1 MILNDD
7 LLRQLQA
14 IFATEAAE
22 HLQAINT
29 GVLALEQQPDAEAAS
44 RLLAEIFRAA
54 HTLKGAARS
63 VNLESVEA
71 LSHRLETLFSRMQSE
86 ALQSRPGLFDLVY
99 QVLDAIGTL
108 VQASAVGTAPA
119 VDVVELCAR
128 LELIA
133 DQPVT
138 NDTPSPSADAH
149 AAPKP
154 RSGSRQQRR
163 TQSVKPAPP
172 AEPVAERQ
180 PQPVQPVP
188 RSVDETVRIS
198 TTKLDALM
206 AQVGELQV
214 TRIGAEQ
221 RLVEVRTLGERVE
234 AWEASWRK
242 LRPQYRRLRLAYAEH
257 TRPAGTNHADR
268 GQTADRPIG
277 RRELGTLLTFL
288 ETNEAQL
295 RAMQAQLGELSR
307 ACQADSRR
315 LAQVAGDLQDEVRR
329 ARMLPV
335 STVFD
340 AFPRMVRDLA
350 RERGKD
356 IRLVIQGG
364 ETEVDRSMIE
374 QIKAPVMHL
383 LRNAVDHGIE
393 PAEARLAAGKPRAGT
408 IRLVATQQAGSIVIE
423 IADDGAGI
431 DLERVRASS
440 VRQGFLT
447 AEAAEAM
454 SDHEALWLIFRSGLS
469 TSPTITDISGRGV
482 GMDVVRE
489 QIERLH
495 GMIDVDS
502 QPGQGTRFSLTL
514 PLTVATTLC
523 LLVRMCGQTLALPI
537 TNVVRM
543 TRLAQDEIGRAEGR
557 TGIRVDGRP
566 VMLVHLADVLDL
578 EAPRSCSDTAARQPA
593 IILGVAEKRV
603 AFLVDSV
610 VGTQEVVIKHLPRP
624 LTHVRSIAGATILG
638 TGEVVMIMNVTD
650 LLRSAGRVVGRPA
663 TTLAGTR
670 QALRQQATILVA
682 DDSITTRTMEKNILE
697 AAGFQVHIAADG
709 LEAWNLVQSQ
719 DVDLLVSDVNM
730 PRLDGFELATKVRA
744 DKRLK
749 DLPIILVTSLHTEED
764 RARGIAAG
772 ADAYIVKSGFDQEA
786 LLATIRRHIY

>member
-14 IFATEAAE
+14 IFAAEAAE

-29 GVLALEQQPDAEAAS
+29 GVLALEQQPGTETAS
-44 RLLAEIFRAA
+44 QLLAEIFRAA

-71 LSHRLETLFSRMQSE
+71 LSHHLETLFSWMQNE
-86 ALQSRPGLFDLVY
+86 ALRPHPGVFDLVY
-99 QVLDAIGTL
+99 EVLDAIGTL
-108 VQASAVGTAPA
+108 VQSSAVGTTAA
-119 VDVVELCAR
+119 VDVVDLCAR
-128 LELIA
+128 LSLIG
-133 DQPVT
+133 DQPTT
-138 NDTPSPSADAH
+138 NGMSPPSANAP

-154 RSGSRQQRR
+154 RSGGRRQRR
-163 TQSVKPAPP
+163 TQSVQRTPP

-180 PQPVQPVP
+180 PQPAQPAA
-188 RSVDETVRIS
+188 RLADETVRIA
-198 TTKLDALM
+198 TAKLDALM
-206 AQVGELQV
+206 TQVGELQA

-221 RLVEVRTLGERVE
+221 RLVEVRTLEEHAE

-242 LRPQYRRLRLAYAEH
+242 LRPYYRRLRLACSEH
-257 TRPAGTNHADR
+257 ARPAGTDHVDR
-268 GQTADRPIG
+268 GQAADRSIG
-277 RRELGTLLTFL
+277 RRELGILLSFL
-288 ETNEAQL
+288 EANEAQL
-295 RAMQAQLGELSR
+295 RAMQAQLGDLSR
-307 ACQADSRR
+307 ACMADNRQ

-364 ETEVDRSMIE
+364 ETEIDRSMVE
-374 QIKAPVMHL
+374 QIKAPLLHL
-383 LRNAVDHGIE
+383 LRNAIDHGIE
-393 PAEARLAAGKPRAGT
+393 LADAREVAGKPRAGT
-408 IRLVATQQAGSIVIE
+408 ITLVASQQAGSIVIE

-431 DLERVRASS
+431 DLGRVRASS

-454 SDHEALWLIFRSGLS
+454 SDREVVWLIFRTGLS
-469 TSPTITDISGRGV
+469 TSSAITDISGRGV

-523 LLVRMCGQTLALPI
+523 LLVRVCGQTLALPI
-537 TNVVRM
+537 TNVVRL
-543 TRLAQDEIGRAEGR
+543 TRLASDEIGRADGR
-557 TGIRVDGRP
+557 LGIHVDGRP
-566 VMLVHLADVLDL
+566 VVLVHLADVLNL
-578 EAPRSCSDTAARQPA
+578 ELAITHSDTASRQPA

-610 VGTQEVVIKHLPRP
+610 VGTQEVVIKHLPWP
-624 LTHVRSIAGATILG
+624 LNHVRTTAGATILG
-638 TGEVVMIMNVTD
+638 TGEVVMIMNVAD
-650 LLRSAGRVVGRPA
+650 LLRSPARLVARP
-663 TTLAGTR
+663 TTAPDDAR
-670 QALRQQATILVA
+670 QAQKQTTILVA
-682 DDSITTRTMEKNILE
+682 DDSITTRMMEKNILE
-697 AAGFQVHIAADG
+697 AAGFHVRIAADG

-730 PRLDGFELATKVRA
+730 PRLDGFELAAKVRA

-749 DLPIILVTSLHTEED
+749 DLPIILVTSLHTQED

-772 ADAYIVKSGFDQEA
+772 ADAYIVKSSFDQET
-786 LLATIRRHIY
+786 LLTAIRRHIY